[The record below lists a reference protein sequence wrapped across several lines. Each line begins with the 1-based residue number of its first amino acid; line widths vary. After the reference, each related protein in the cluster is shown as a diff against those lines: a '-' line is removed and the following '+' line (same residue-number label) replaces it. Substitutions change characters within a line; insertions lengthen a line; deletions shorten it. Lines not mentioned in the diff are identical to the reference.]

1 VTDHSW
7 RTIGQL
13 AELVGDYCWVE
24 RRLFA
29 LTGEWASAPE
39 GDAEIRL
46 FFAAASR
53 RHAELAERWCDR
65 LPVRAGVERAAL
77 ISPPSAP
84 AAAAL
89 DRLQAEPGARGRLAG
104 LVGVVLPRLVAAYG
118 DHLSHASPVSEGP
131 VLAVLG
137 PARRTGSEEMES
149 GLALLERVPG
159 PGGSTGIDAERAAI
173 TADLE
178 RYFGDNTGVFPC
190 VRPS

>member
-1 VTDHSW
+1 VTDQSW

-13 AELVGDYCWVE
+13 AELVGAYCWVE

-39 GDAEIRL
+39 GEAETRL
-46 FFAAASR
+46 FFATASR
-53 RHAELAERWCDR
+53 RHAELAQRWCDR

-77 ISPPSAP
+77 ISPPAP

-137 PARRTGSEEMES
+137 PARRTGSEEIES
-149 GLALLERVPG
+149 GLALLERLSG
-159 PGGSTGIDAERAAI
+159 PGGATGIGAEGAAV

-178 RYFGDNTGVFPC
+178 CYFGDNTGVFPC